1 MNISLKKFQK
11 WIQSDNE
18 RESLQRFYLAII
30 IVSLLVASLI
40 GLINYSLGHNLLL
53 VTIISSALF
62 LTNSVLWALERAFM
76 DNFFEK
82 PKKPASKKARNNT
95 LKSTRLMI

>member
-40 GLINYSLGHNLLL
+40 GLINYSLGHYLLL

-62 LTNSVLWALERAFM
+62 LTNSVLWALVRAFM

-82 PKKPASKKARNNT
+82 PIKPASKKSR
-95 LKSTRLMI
+95 K